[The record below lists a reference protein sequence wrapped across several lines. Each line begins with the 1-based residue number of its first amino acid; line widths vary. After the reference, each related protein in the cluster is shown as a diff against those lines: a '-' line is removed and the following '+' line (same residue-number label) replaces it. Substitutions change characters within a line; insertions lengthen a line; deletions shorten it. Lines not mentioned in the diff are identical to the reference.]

1 MSIILLLMFFVIFIY
16 LEISLL
22 YFLVLLV
29 FPFIYLI
36 MYIRDEVIDIK
47 QDRDFRRRM
56 KEFNEYYHNKERKQW
71 KEMY

>member
-36 MYIRDEVIDIK
+36 MYVRDEVIDIK

-56 KEFNEYYHNKERKQW
+56 KEFNEYYHNK
-71 KEMY
+71 